1 MATAGC
7 NTIDSA
13 TATRSRTSLE
23 SDNFREC
30 DPDGDL
36 VERWQSGDQSAFE
49 ALIRRHER
57 RVFGLLMRMLGNRQD
72 AEDVAQEAFLSL
84 HRHGHRFRHQARFS
98 TFVFRVAAN
107 AALNRRR
114 TLGRKNARI
123 RQLKLRQEAGT
134 DLPTTPRD
142 PESQAAGA
150 EIQLQV
156 QEALSRLPED
166 LRMATVLYDIEGL
179 SYREIATVLK
189 IPEGT
194 VKSRIHRARN
204 ALRARL
210 KGLVSTENKGEA
222 T

>member
-7 NTIDSA
+7 ETLDSGA
-13 TATRSRTSLE
+13 ATRPRTSSE

-30 DPDGDL
+30 DPDGEL
-36 VERWQSGDQSAFE
+36 VARWQSGDPSAFE
-49 ALIRRHER
+49 TLIRRHER

-84 HRHGHRFRHQARFS
+84 HRHGHRFRHEARFS

-114 TLGRKNARI
+114 TLWRKNARI
-123 RQLKLRQEAGT
+123 RQLRSRQEAGI

-142 PESQAAGA
+142 PESQAVGTQVQA
-150 EIQLQV
+150 QV
-156 QEALSRLPED
+156 QEALLHLPDD

-194 VKSRIHRARN
+194 VKSRIHRARC
-204 ALRARL
+204 ALRTRL
-210 KGLVSTENKGEA
+210 KGLVSTENKGE
-222 T
+222 TP

>member
-7 NTIDSA
+7 DTIDSA

-23 SDNFREC
+23 TGSFREC

-36 VERWQSGDQSAFE
+36 VERWQAGDQSAFE

-142 PESQAAGA
+142 PEAQVAGA
-150 EIQLQV
+150 EIQIQV

-194 VKSRIHRARN
+194 VKSRIHRARS
-204 ALRARL
+204 ALRSRL
-210 KGLVSTENKGEA
+210 KGLVSTDNKGDR

>member
-7 NTIDSA
+7 DALDAT
-13 TATRSRTSLE
+13 TATRSRTALE
-23 SDNFREC
+23 SDHFREC
-30 DPDGDL
+30 DPDGEL
-36 VERWQSGDQSAFE
+36 VDRWQSGDQSAFE

-84 HRHGHRFRHQARFS
+84 HRHGHRFRYEARFS

-123 RQLKLRQEAGT
+123 RQFKLRQEAGI
-134 DLPTTPRD
+134 DLPTTARD
-142 PESQAAGA
+142 PESQVAGA
-150 EIQLQV
+150 QIQAQV
-156 QEALSRLPED
+156 QEALLRLPAD
-166 LRMATVLYDIEGL
+166 LRMVTVLYDIEGL

-194 VKSRIHRARN
+194 VKSRIHRARS

-210 KGLVSTENKGEA
+210 KGLVTTENKGE
-222 T
+222 

>member
-7 NTIDSA
+7 DTIDSA

-36 VERWQSGDQSAFE
+36 VERWQAGDQSAFE

-142 PESQAAGA
+142 PEAQVAGA
-150 EIQLQV
+150 EIQIQV

-194 VKSRIHRARN
+194 VKSRIHRARS
-204 ALRARL
+204 ALRSRL
-210 KGLVSTENKGEA
+210 KGLVSTDNKGDR